1 MITLIVD
8 STAYITKKEASDLN
22 IRIAPVTYYVK
33 GQIYHEIYSD
43 CNGDFINLLNANR
56 NYCKTSQTNVATF
69 LSAFEEEIRKG
80 NQVLCLTLSSRLSG
94 TYSSASIA
102 ARELKNPNI
111 IVVDSLLTA
120 GGLFLLAKEAVK
132 MINSGLALQEMV
144 PRLENARNEIKI
156 SFTVDDIMPLRRSG
170 RLGLVRQSVGTI
182 LNIKPI
188 LKLVEGSIIY
198 DGTARGK
205 SEQIKILS
213 EKIPP
218 TAETAIV
225 HYISDYNTAQKLA
238 EHIKTN
244 MPFVNVSL
252 RLLGPV
258 LGVHLGVGVVGVVWK

>member
-8 STAYITKKEASDLN
+8 STVYITKKEASDLN

-33 GQIYHEIYSD
+33 GQVYHEIYSD
-43 CNGDFINLLNANR
+43 CNGDFINLLKTNQE
-56 NYCKTSQTNVATF
+56 CKTSQTNVATF

-102 ARELKNPNI
+102 ARELNTPNI

-132 MINSGLALQEMV
+132 MINSGLSLEEIV
-144 PRLENARNEIKI
+144 PKLEKIRNEIMI
-156 SFTVDDIMPLRRSG
+156 TFTVDDIMPLRRSG
-170 RLGLVRQSVGTI
+170 RLGIVRQSVGTI
-182 LNIKPI
+182 LNNKPI
-188 LKLVEGSIIY
+188 LKIVEGSVIH

-205 SEQIKILS
+205 SEQLKKLS
-213 EKIPP
+213 NKVPKNAQSVI
-218 TAETAIV
+218 I
-225 HYISDYNTAQKLA
+225 HYINDYSTAQKLA
-238 EHIKTN
+238 QAIKDN
-244 MPFVNVSL
+244 IPSVNVSI

-258 LGVHLGVGVVGVVWK
+258 LGVHLGVGVIGLVWK